1 MEVAIVVDDAFAQV
15 DVASLT
21 VALLIPEGSAEDRD
35 VTVSLKREVD
45 ILCRMGEVLTVPE
58 EMTVVV
64 TNVVVEVDL
73 SIVPLAMLCSSFV
86 YSFYPS
92 PSPSLLSPQAWC
104 HLIITTPSSTFIPTL
119 FYSNPILCGR
129 STST

>member
-58 EMTVVV
+58 ELAYYRSARVV
-64 TNVVVEVDL
+64 
-73 SIVPLAMLCSSFV
+73 
-86 YSFYPS
+86 
-92 PSPSLLSPQAWC
+92 
-104 HLIITTPSSTFIPTL
+104 
-119 FYSNPILCGR
+119 
-129 STST
+129 

>member
-58 EMTVVV
+58 EMAYYRSARVV
-64 TNVVVEVDL
+64 
-73 SIVPLAMLCSSFV
+73 
-86 YSFYPS
+86 
-92 PSPSLLSPQAWC
+92 
-104 HLIITTPSSTFIPTL
+104 
-119 FYSNPILCGR
+119 
-129 STST
+129 

>member
-45 ILCRMGEVLTVPE
+45 ILCRMGKVITVPD
-58 EMTVVV
+58 EMTYYILARVV
-64 TNVVVEVDL
+64 
-73 SIVPLAMLCSSFV
+73 
-86 YSFYPS
+86 
-92 PSPSLLSPQAWC
+92 
-104 HLIITTPSSTFIPTL
+104 
-119 FYSNPILCGR
+119 
-129 STST
+129 

>member
-35 VTVSLKREVD
+35 ITVSLKREVD

-58 EMTVVV
+58 EMAYYRSARVV
-64 TNVVVEVDL
+64 
-73 SIVPLAMLCSSFV
+73 
-86 YSFYPS
+86 
-92 PSPSLLSPQAWC
+92 
-104 HLIITTPSSTFIPTL
+104 
-119 FYSNPILCGR
+119 
-129 STST
+129 

>member
-58 EMTVVV
+58 EMAYYSSARVV
-64 TNVVVEVDL
+64 
-73 SIVPLAMLCSSFV
+73 
-86 YSFYPS
+86 
-92 PSPSLLSPQAWC
+92 
-104 HLIITTPSSTFIPTL
+104 
-119 FYSNPILCGR
+119 
-129 STST
+129 

>member
-21 VALLIPEGSAEDRD
+21 VAILIPEGSAEDRD

-58 EMTVVV
+58 EMAYYRSARVV
-64 TNVVVEVDL
+64 
-73 SIVPLAMLCSSFV
+73 
-86 YSFYPS
+86 
-92 PSPSLLSPQAWC
+92 
-104 HLIITTPSSTFIPTL
+104 
-119 FYSNPILCGR
+119 
-129 STST
+129 

>member
-15 DVASLT
+15 DVASLA

-58 EMTVVV
+58 EMAYYRSARVV
-64 TNVVVEVDL
+64 
-73 SIVPLAMLCSSFV
+73 
-86 YSFYPS
+86 
-92 PSPSLLSPQAWC
+92 
-104 HLIITTPSSTFIPTL
+104 
-119 FYSNPILCGR
+119 
-129 STST
+129 

>member
-21 VALLIPEGSAEDRD
+21 VVLLIPEGSAEDRD

-58 EMTVVV
+58 EMAYYRSARVV
-64 TNVVVEVDL
+64 
-73 SIVPLAMLCSSFV
+73 
-86 YSFYPS
+86 
-92 PSPSLLSPQAWC
+92 
-104 HLIITTPSSTFIPTL
+104 
-119 FYSNPILCGR
+119 
-129 STST
+129 

>member
-15 DVASLT
+15 DVASLA

-45 ILCRMGEVLTVPE
+45 ILCRMGEILTVPE
-58 EMTVVV
+58 EMTYYRSARVVWTSYISHTVVV

-73 SIVPLAMLCSSFV
+73 SIVPLAVGGLET
-86 YSFYPS
+86 S
-92 PSPSLLSPQAWC
+92 P
-104 HLIITTPSSTFIPTL
+104 
-119 FYSNPILCGR
+119 
-129 STST
+129 